1 MGRGKHSFLNDGDEH
16 VGVELSAKP
25 LSFVGARQHDQ
36 DFPDL
41 PASLLASTSPQ
52 NLCLPSRR
60 ANMVKFFLVC
70 RRHCWRR
77 PPRKT
82 FVFRWGTPT
91 CSGFSRSASVIVGV
105 DLPANPLSPVEARQ
119 HASAYLDFPVPKNEI
134 TCIRKAILICRSGGR
149 IAQIHF
155 AFPLAESLTLEI

>member
-52 NLCLPSRR
+52 ILCLPSRR
-60 ANMVKFFLVC
+60 ANMVKFFPVC
-70 RRHCWRR
+70 WRHCWRR

-82 FVFRWGTPT
+82 FVLRRGTPT

-105 DLPANPLSPVEARQ
+105 DLPANPLSSVEARQ
-119 HASAYLDFPVPKNEI
+119 HGKVFSGLSASLLASTSPQNLCPPLRHANML
-134 TCIRKAILICRSGGR
+134 RLISIFRCPRMK
-149 IAQIHF
+149 
-155 AFPLAESLTLEI
+155 